1 MSGDNR
7 GGGTDVSAAIRLMA
21 RHVDPSRIIVVTS
34 GADGVQFTDGAGS
47 ALPRGVAGKPITA
60 AELATMTPIDVSGSV
75 SAMREGFWRSA
86 AEPHLPM
93 PTVDAEWHDRNTFIS
108 RLVAL
113 QRRARSTAYKGSAP
127 CRLCDRRR
135 NGSET
140 FSLLGWEWPS
150 GYLHY
155 LTDHGVRPSA
165 AFEAFVSAHSGDHA

>member
-1 MSGDNR
+1 MNDATR
-7 GGGTDVSAAIRLMA
+7 GGDTDMSAVLRLIA
-21 RHVDPSRIIVVTS
+21 RHVDPSRTIVATS
-34 GADGVQFTDGAGS
+34 DGDGVSFTDGEGN
-47 ALPRGVAGKPITA
+47 ALPSGIAGGHLTPQDNAAMRPIGVI
-60 AELATMTPIDVSGSV
+60 GSV
-75 SAMREGFWRSA
+75 CVMREGFWRSA

-93 PTVDAEWHDRNTFIS
+93 PSVDAAWRDRNAFIS

-113 QRRARSTAYKGSAP
+113 QRRARSIAYKGSAP

-140 FSLLGWEWPS
+140 FRLLGWEWPS

-165 AFEAFVSAHSGDHA
+165 AFEAFVNAHSGDHA

>member
-1 MSGDNR
+1 MNDATQ
-7 GGGTDVSAAIRLMA
+7 GGGTDMSAAIRLMA
-21 RHVDPSRIIVVTS
+21 RHVDPSKTVVVTS
-34 GADGVQFTDGAGS
+34 DGDGASFTDVEGN
-47 ALPRGVAGKPITA
+47 ALPSGIAGTPLTPRDLA
-60 AELATMTPIDVSGSV
+60 AMRPIDVSGSV
-75 SAMREGFWRSA
+75 SVMREGFWRSA
-86 AEPHLPM
+86 AEPDLPM
-93 PTVDAEWHDRNTFIS
+93 PTVDAQWRDRNAFIS
-108 RLVAL
+108 RLVVL

-165 AFEAFVSAHSGDHA
+165 AFEAFVNAKSGDHA